1 MAFCRSIFASWPVR
15 KKLLAVSMILFLGVS
30 AVILSLGLE
39 KRKESIE
46 KARERALLIVDGLA
60 VRQKATATG
69 ARCLLS
75 ALAGDSSVQ
84 RREAAFCN
92 DLFSQLHALYP
103 SFTVIEAATSR
114 GVVFA
119 SSASSRIG
127 EDLSGRRDVRDA
139 IRCGRFSVGDLRGR
153 GADGDRSI
161 DFSYPVLN
169 KHGGLVAVLTAE
181 CKVGGRTD
189 FDYLERMHP
198 PAGFSIHYADRKG
211 IRIWRQPAGKT
222 ASPGSSPEVTGVDLI
237 RANSD
242 RGLFEETGN
251 DGVLRIYAYRGLRLE
266 QKAPPC
272 LYIIGDAPVSAIA
285 AQANRAIT
293 VELLAA
299 GAACALALALTLFF
313 GDLSLVRPIAELT
326 AAAQRLGR
334 GEESVRTGLPHIA
347 DEFGRLAEAFDS
359 MAELLEKKN
368 AERQNAQEAL
378 TRAYTESEALVL
390 ERTCELSN
398 SNAALRAEIAERK
411 LAEEERKFLMAALE
425 QSADAILITDTDW
438 IIRYVNPAF
447 TMMTGYEGAEAI
459 GRHTRFL
466 KSGLHSRAFYRDIQ
480 ETLCAGRVWS
490 GYVTNRKKDGSFY
503 ETEASVSPVRSE
515 SGTVMGF
522 VSAHRDISLRLKLEK
537 ELRQAHKMEALG
549 TLAGG
554 IAHDF
559 NNILAAMLG
568 HAEAALGKLPQ
579 ESPVCENLQNVLKA
593 GARAADLVK
602 RILAFS
608 RRAEHSRR
616 PVAIASL
623 VEETLT
629 LMGPTFP
636 ANIEIRTDLP
646 SCPDEMIVE
655 ADPTEIQQVLINLC
669 TNAVHAMSKGGGVLL
684 IGLSRVDVSSAG
696 EFEGPRPVPA
706 SDRPLRPGPYI
717 CLVVSDTG
725 RGIDPSIQEKI
736 FDPYFTT
743 KPADEGTGL
752 GLSVVRGIVRSYGGG
767 ITVRST
773 PGSGATFAVFLR
785 TIDI

>member
-39 KRKESIE
+39 KRNESIE
-46 KARERALLIVDGLA
+46 KARESALLIVDGVA
-60 VRQKATATG
+60 VRQNARATG

-75 ALAGDSSVQ
+75 ALAGDSAVK

-92 DLFSQLHALYP
+92 DLFRQLHALYP
-103 SFTVIEAATSR
+103 FFTVIEAATSK

-127 EDLSGRRDVRDA
+127 EDLSGRRDVGDA
-139 IRCGRFSVGDLRGR
+139 MQYGRFSAGDLSVR
-153 GADGDRSI
+153 GADGGRSI
-161 DFSYPVLN
+161 DFSYPVLD
-169 KHGGLVAVLTAE
+169 KRGELIAVLTAGCE
-181 CKVGGRTD
+181 VGGRAD

-211 IRIWRQPAGKT
+211 IRIRRPPAGK
-222 ASPGSSPEVTGVDLI
+222 AAPPGSSPEVTRVELI
-237 RANSD
+237 QGKSD
-242 RGLFEETGN
+242 RGLFEETGS
-251 DGVLRIYAYRGLRLE
+251 DGVLRIHAFAGLRLE
-266 QKAPPC
+266 QNAPPC

-285 AQANRAIT
+285 AQADRAIA

-299 GAACALALALTLFF
+299 GAACALLFALTLFF
-313 GDLSLVRPIAELT
+313 GDLSIVRPIAELT

-334 GEESVRTGLPHIA
+334 GEESGRTGLPHIA

-368 AERQNAQEAL
+368 VERQNAQEAL
-378 TRAYTESEALVL
+378 IRAYAESEALVL
-390 ERTCELSN
+390 ERTCELSS

-411 LAEEERKFLMAALE
+411 LAKEDRKLLTAALE
-425 QSADAILITDTDW
+425 QSADAILITDTGW

-447 TMMTGYEGAEAI
+447 TGMTGYEGAEAI

-466 KSGLHSRAFYRDIQ
+466 KSGLHSRAFYEGIQ
-480 ETLCAGRVWS
+480 ETLSAGRVWS

-515 SGTVMGF
+515 SGTVIGF

-537 ELRQAHKMEALG
+537 ELRQVHKTEALG

-554 IAHDF
+554 VAHDF

-579 ESPVCENLQNVLKA
+579 DSPVCENLENVLKA
-593 GARAADLVK
+593 GTRAADLVK

-623 VEETLT
+623 VAETLT
-629 LMGPTFP
+629 LMSPTFP
-636 ANIEIRTDLP
+636 ANIEIRADLP
-646 SCPDEMIVE
+646 PCSDKMVIE

-669 TNAVHAMSKGGGVLL
+669 TNAAHAMSKAGGVLL
-684 IGLSRVDVSSAG
+684 IGLSGVVVSPSG
-696 EFEGPRPVPA
+696 EFEGSHPVPA
-706 SDRPLRPGPYI
+706 SDQPLPPGHYI
-717 CLVVSDTG
+717 CLAVSDTG
-725 RGIDPSIQEKI
+725 RGIDPEILEKI

-752 GLSVVRGIVRSYGGG
+752 GLSVVRGIVRSYGGS
-767 ITVRST
+767 ITVCSK
-773 PGSGATFAVFLR
+773 PGNGATFTVFLR
-785 TIDI
+785 AVDA